1 MTLFR
6 DARLGGSSLGPG
18 RDMTIPKGLS
28 LSPTCIGSGSAFHP
42 PTRAAF
48 GGMDESA
55 HLHMPFAKCGF
66 GKLAIR
72 GMDAVVIFVDPR
84 CVHTGDVCRFLLN
97 ATQPRRKSGW

>member
-1 MTLFR
+1 
-6 DARLGGSSLGPG
+6 
-18 RDMTIPKGLS
+18 MTIPTSS
-28 LSPTCIGSGSAFHP
+28 LSPTCIGSDSVLHP
-42 PTRAAF
+42 PTLAAF

-66 GKLAIR
+66 GKLAVR

-84 CVHTGDVCRFLLN
+84 CVHAGDVCRFLIN